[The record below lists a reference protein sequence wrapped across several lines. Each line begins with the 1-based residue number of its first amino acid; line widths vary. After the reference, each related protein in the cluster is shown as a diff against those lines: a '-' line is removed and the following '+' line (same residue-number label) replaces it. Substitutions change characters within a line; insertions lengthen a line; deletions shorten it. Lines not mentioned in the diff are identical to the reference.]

1 MTSIPPV
8 DTDAGPLAI
17 TISIGISE
25 LAGTDTSLAQVLAR
39 ADEALYQPK
48 AGVRNRVET
57 AFTNVTNIKA

>member
-8 DTDAGPLAI
+8 D
-17 TISIGISE
+17 
-25 LAGTDTSLAQVLAR
+25 TDTSLAQVLAR

-57 AFTNVTNIKA
+57 AFSNVINIKA